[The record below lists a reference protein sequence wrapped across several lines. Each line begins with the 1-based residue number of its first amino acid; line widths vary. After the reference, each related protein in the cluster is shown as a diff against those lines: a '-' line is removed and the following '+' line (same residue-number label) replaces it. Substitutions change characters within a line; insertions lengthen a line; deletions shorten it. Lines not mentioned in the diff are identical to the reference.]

1 MAADTLKVLASA
13 HGFLEMFDEARSTLK
28 QALDLTRRCDGEES
42 EEVAACHQ
50 RMDLICQEQVKAIIQ
65 QVSMHMEYMLTYSI
79 CLYHSP
85 GSRVLVEGL
94 QKQQQYNGI
103 EGVVVE
109 MDALRMR
116 VRLDTLHN
124 KKLMLKPEN
133 VCPLFPS
140 ALKLQEQLQKLH
152 DLAQKRI
159 TSSKEYHRFQI
170 KVRGVK
176 HVNTAITCHN
186 LGVAYLATDK
196 PADTGLAVSLLNQ
209 ADKI

>member
-1 MAADTLKVLASA
+1 
-13 HGFLEMFDEARSTLK
+13 
-28 QALDLTRRCDGEES
+28 
-42 EEVAACHQ
+42 
-50 RMDLICQEQVKAIIQ
+50 
-65 QVSMHMEYMLTYSI
+65 
-79 CLYHSP
+79 
-85 GSRVLVEGL
+85 VEGL

-159 TSSKEYHRFQI
+159 TRSKEYHRFQI